1 MADGFAGRST
11 ARSTGSSTGTIDE
24 AGSTGT
30 IDETGSTF
38 SRGLLTSVPIAL
50 GYFPI
55 AFAFG
60 VAATKAGFSGAEAF
74 VLSLVIYAGA
84 SQFLALA
91 LMTGGAPLLVAAFTL
106 VAMNLRHVLYG
117 PALMKTAGEGA
128 SRRLAWGWAW
138 GLTDEVFGAALGEM
152 ARGRQFSERYMFGL
166 GIGAYAA
173 WVSGTVAGAVAGG
186 GALQEWP
193 AVEAGLGFMLP
204 ALFLALL
211 LSILTR
217 AAVPVIAVA
226 GVATV
231 CGTLAVSP
239 TIGILG
245 GMVAGALAGVVRK

>member
-1 MADGFAGRST
+1 M
-11 ARSTGSSTGTIDE
+11 
-24 AGSTGT
+24 
-30 IDETGSTF
+30 DETPPTF
-38 SRGLLTSVPIAL
+38 ARGLLTAVPIAL

-60 VAATKAGFSGAEAF
+60 VAATKAGFSEGEAF
-74 VLSLVIYAGA
+74 ALSLIIYAGA

-91 LMTGGAPLLVAAFTL
+91 LMTSGAPFLVAAFTL

-117 PALMKTAGEGA
+117 PSLMKAAGAAA

-138 GLTDEVFGAALGEM
+138 GLTDEVFGAALGEL
-152 ARGRQFSERYMFGL
+152 ARGRRFSEAYMFGL
-166 GIGAYAA
+166 GLGAYAA
-173 WVSGTVAGAVAGG
+173 WVSGTVLGAVAGG
-186 GALQEWP
+186 GALQAFP

-231 CGTLAVSP
+231 CGTLALSP
-239 TIGILG
+239 TFGILG
-245 GMVAGALAGVVRK
+245 GMVAGAMAGVVRK

>member
-1 MADGFAGRST
+1 MRECAVREETSGFASGLVT
-11 ARSTGSSTGTIDE
+11 A
-24 AGSTGT
+24 
-30 IDETGSTF
+30 
-38 SRGLLTSVPIAL
+38 LPIAL

-60 VAATKAGFSGAEAF
+60 VAATKAGFSEAEA
-74 VLSLVIYAGA
+74 VMLSLVIYAGA

-91 LMTGGAPLLVAAFTL
+91 LVASGAPVLVSAFTL

-117 PALMKTAGEGA
+117 PALMRAAGA
-128 SRRLAWGWAW
+128 DAARKRAWGWAW
-138 GLTDEVFGAALGEM
+138 GLTDEVFGAALGEL
-152 ARGRQFSERYMFGL
+152 ARGRRFGEPFMY
-166 GIGAYAA
+166 GIGLGAYAA
-173 WVSGTVAGAVAGG
+173 WVSGTAVGTLAGG
-186 GALQEWP
+186 GALQAYP

-231 CGTLAVSP
+231 AGTLAVSP
-239 TIGILG
+239 TVGILG

>member
-1 MADGFAGRST
+1 MRET
-11 ARSTGSSTGTIDE
+11 SSTFG
-24 AGSTGT
+24 A
-30 IDETGSTF
+30 
-38 SRGLLTSVPIAL
+38 GLLAALPIGL

-60 VAATKAGFSGAEAF
+60 VAATKAGFTAAEAF
-74 VLSLVIYAGA
+74 MLSLVIYAGA

-91 LMTGGAPLLVAAFTL
+91 LVASGAPLLVSAFTL

-117 PALMKTAGEGA
+117 PSLMKAAGAAA

-152 ARGRQFSERYMFGL
+152 ARGRVFSERFMF
-166 GIGAYAA
+166 GIGAGAYAS
-173 WVSGTVAGAVAGG
+173 WLSGTALGAVAGG
-186 GALQEWP
+186 GALQGYP

-226 GVATV
+226 AVASVAGV
-231 CGTLAVSP
+231 LLVSP
-239 TIGILG
+239 TFGILG

>member
-1 MADGFAGRST
+1 MDKTST
-11 ARSTGSSTGTIDE
+11 
-24 AGSTGT
+24 
-30 IDETGSTF
+30 TF
-38 SRGLLTSVPIAL
+38 SRGLLTAVPIAL
-50 GYFPI
+50 GYLPI

-60 VAATKAGFSGAEAF
+60 VAATKAGFTGGEAF

-91 LMTGGAPLLVAAFTL
+91 LVAGGAPLGVAVFTL

-117 PALMKTAGEGA
+117 PSLMKAAGTGA

-138 GLTDEVFGAALGEM
+138 GLTDEVFGAALGEL
-152 ARGRQFSERYMFGL
+152 ARGRRFSEAFMFGL
-166 GIGAYAA
+166 GLGAYASWLA
-173 WVSGTVAGAVAGG
+173 GTALGAVAGG
-186 GALQEWP
+186 GALAGYP

-217 AAVPVIAVA
+217 VAVPVIAVA
-226 GVATV
+226 GLATV

-239 TIGILG
+239 TAGILG

>member
-1 MADGFAGRST
+1 MRGDRLDKTST
-11 ARSTGSSTGTIDE
+11 
-24 AGSTGT
+24 
-30 IDETGSTF
+30 TF
-38 SRGLLTSVPIAL
+38 SRGLLTAVPIAL
-50 GYFPI
+50 GYLPI

-60 VAATKAGFSGAEAF
+60 VAATKAGFTGGEAF

-91 LMTGGAPLLVAAFTL
+91 LVAGGAPLGVAVFTL

-117 PALMKTAGEGA
+117 PSLMKAAGTGA

-138 GLTDEVFGAALGEM
+138 GLTDEVFGAALGEL
-152 ARGRQFSERYMFGL
+152 ARGRRFSEAFMFGL
-166 GIGAYAA
+166 GLGAYASWLA
-173 WVSGTVAGAVAGG
+173 GTALGAVAGG
-186 GALQEWP
+186 GALAGYP

-217 AAVPVIAVA
+217 VAVPVIAVA
-226 GVATV
+226 GLATV

-239 TIGILG
+239 TAGILG

>member
-1 MADGFAGRST
+1 MVKSSGFGAGLVS
-11 ARSTGSSTGTIDE
+11 A
-24 AGSTGT
+24 
-30 IDETGSTF
+30 
-38 SRGLLTSVPIAL
+38 LPIAL

-60 VAATKAGFSGAEAF
+60 VAATKAGFSGTEAF
-74 VLSLVIYAGA
+74 ALSLIIYAGA
-84 SQFLALA
+84 SQFLALV
-91 LMTGGAPLLVAAFTL
+91 LLTSGAPLLVAAFTL
-106 VAMNLRHVLYG
+106 IAMNFRHVLYG
-117 PALMKTAGEGA
+117 PSLMRAAGNGA

-152 ARGRQFSERYMFGL
+152 ARGRRFTEPFMFGIGL
-166 GIGAYAA
+166 GAYASWLA
-173 WVSGTVAGAVAGG
+173 GTAIGAIAGG
-186 GALQEWP
+186 GALQAYP

-217 AAVPVIAVA
+217 VAVPVIAVA

-231 CGTLAVSP
+231 AGTLAVSP
-239 TIGILG
+239 TVGILG